1 MDRIGAFLLAQ
12 TGARSLEPREGADP
26 DAILSRAE
34 AALEGGDL
42 ETVLTEIATLPEAG
56 QAALSDWVA
65 LAEQRL
71 AATNALGALAQSL
84 N

>member
-12 TGARSLEPREGADP
+12 TGARSLEPREGDDP
-26 DAILSRAE
+26 DAVLSRAE
-34 AALEGGDL
+34 AALAAGDL
-42 ETVLTEIATLPEAG
+42 ATVMTEIGTLPEAG
-56 QAALSDWVA
+56 QAEMSDWIA